1 MLNRALVQGRLTKDP
16 EMRLTP
22 NGKKV
27 AYLTIAS
34 QRDWKGAD
42 GERGADFLNVIAW
55 EKVAQFAADY
65 FHKGNMV
72 LVDGRLQ
79 SRGWKDKDDGKTR
92 TAVEIIAQ
100 SLYFGS
106 EKRDGSNAESGART
120 GKAEFSPISDDDDDG
135 EDLPF

>member
-1 MLNRALVQGRLTKDP
+1 MLNRVLVQGRLTKDP

-42 GERGADFLNVIAW
+42 GERGPDFLTVIAW
-55 EKVAQFAADY
+55 EKVAQFAA
-65 FHKGNMV
+65 
-72 LVDGRLQ
+72 LQ

-100 SLYFGS
+100 SLYFAS

-120 GKAEFSPISDDDDDG
+120 GKADFSPISDDDDG